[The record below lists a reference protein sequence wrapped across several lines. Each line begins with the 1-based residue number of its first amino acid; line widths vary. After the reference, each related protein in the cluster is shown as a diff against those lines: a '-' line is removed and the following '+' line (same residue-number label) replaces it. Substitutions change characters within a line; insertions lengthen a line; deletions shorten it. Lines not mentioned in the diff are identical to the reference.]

1 MKKVVL
7 IPDSF
12 KGTLSSAKV
21 CELMSK
27 CIHNKF
33 PGCEIVQIPVAD
45 GGEGTVDCFLQAV
58 GGQKRSVTV
67 CGPFMERME
76 SFYGIPDTGD
86 KTAVIEMAAC
96 AGLPLAEGREN
107 PELTSTYGVGE
118 LIADAL
124 EQGCRNII
132 IGLGGSSTNDGGCGM
147 AAALGAKFY
156 GEDGEAFLPVGGTLK
171 NIKRIDI
178 SGLDRRLKQTCI
190 TAMCDI
196 DNPLYG
202 ANGAAFIFGP
212 QKGADVAMV
221 DRLDAGLRC
230 LSRQILTDLGTDVS
244 ELPGAGAAGGMG
256 GGAAAFL
263 HARLC
268 PGIEVVLE
276 TVRFEE
282 RIEGA
287 DVIFTGE
294 GRLDYQSLMGK
305 VVGGVAK
312 YAKRDGIPLIVVAGS
327 IDERTGDIYGS
338 GVSAAFSI
346 TRMPV
351 PFTEARKS
359 SEENLERTM
368 EDILRLWKVIDEEYA
383 GAPL

>member
-1 MKKVVL
+1 
-7 IPDSF
+7 
-12 KGTLSSAKV
+12 
-21 CELMSK
+21 
-27 CIHNKF
+27 
-33 PGCEIVQIPVAD
+33 
-45 GGEGTVDCFLQAV
+45 
-58 GGQKRSVTV
+58 
-67 CGPFMERME
+67 
-76 SFYGIPDTGD
+76 
-86 KTAVIEMAAC
+86 
-96 AGLPLAEGREN
+96 
-107 PELTSTYGVGE
+107 
-118 LIADAL
+118 
-124 EQGCRNII
+124 
-132 IGLGGSSTNDGGCGM
+132 
-147 AAALGAKFY
+147 
-156 GEDGEAFLPVGGTLK
+156 
-171 NIKRIDI
+171 
-178 SGLDRRLKQTCI
+178 
-190 TAMCDI
+190 
-196 DNPLYG
+196 
-202 ANGAAFIFGP
+202 
-212 QKGADVAMV
+212 
-221 DRLDAGLRC
+221 
-230 LSRQILTDLGTDVS
+230 
-244 ELPGAGAAGGMG
+244 MG